1 MMTEIKKKTNIKWVV
16 FVDSIMKCSLIFQT
30 ETISKEAR
38 LIPTTINSSSRKKR
52 KMLSLSFTICSK

>member
-30 ETISKEAR
+30 ETISKEAS

-52 KMLSLSFTICSK
+52 KM